1 MELEDTVCERID
13 SEFDQY
19 KVDREAEITQHLSQF
34 RHDRELDLRE
44 QLDQQYAEKRDE
56 WVSQIESE
64 FSARQQASERQI
76 MAEIDSRI
84 RNERI
89 AQETNLD
96 LIKQET
102 SLDLEVE
109 MEAELAAFRAQKEQ
123 EVAEQLERQVA
134 KREEIMRNKALI
146 EVRRKESEIRAEIEA
161 QLAIKRAE
169 IRDRLNQLESRAEEF
184 RVAAEEKLRVEL
196 EKGLITEEDL
206 EAEAELKR
214 AEEEAELEGKDGRLD
229 RRQAWM
235 NALAGAKGQMPGTA
249 AGAAPALGQ
258 PRGGLGSLAR
268 PGGLGSAPKPT
279 DEDSPRTLAAPV
291 RAPVQQTG
299 ALGSGTLGSAPKPAG
314 GGLGSLQPVRQPIK
328 VTTPEPQIVPEPE
341 QMTEEE
347 FDSEPEPQEEEKPS
361 LTQTISVP
369 FLKKKSLLLN
379 QLLLQRK
386 LLTSLK

>member
-1 MELEDTVCERID
+1 
-13 SEFDQY
+13 
-19 KVDREAEITQHLSQF
+19 
-34 RHDRELDLRE
+34 
-44 QLDQQYAEKRDE
+44 
-56 WVSQIESE
+56 
-64 FSARQQASERQI
+64 
-76 MAEIDSRI
+76 MAEIDARI
-84 RNERI
+84 RNDRI

-184 RVAAEEKLRVEL
+184 RTAAEEKLRVEL

-214 AEEEAELEGKDGRLD
+214 AEEEAELEGQDGRMD

-235 NALAGAKGQMPGTA
+235 DALA
-249 AGAAPALGQ
+249 L
-258 PRGGLGSLAR
+258 SL
-268 PGGLGSAPKPT
+268 
-279 DEDSPRTLAAPV
+279 
-291 RAPVQQTG
+291 
-299 ALGSGTLGSAPKPAG
+299 
-314 GGLGSLQPVRQPIK
+314 IH
-328 VTTPEPQIVPEPE
+328 I
-341 QMTEEE
+341 
-347 FDSEPEPQEEEKPS
+347 
-361 LTQTISVP
+361 
-369 FLKKKSLLLN
+369 
-379 QLLLQRK
+379 
-386 LLTSLK
+386 

>member
-1 MELEDTVCERID
+1 MCIR
-13 SEFDQY
+13 
-19 KVDREAEITQHLSQF
+19 DR
-34 RHDRELDLRE
+34 
-44 QLDQQYAEKRDE
+44 
-56 WVSQIESE
+56 
-64 FSARQQASERQI
+64 
-76 MAEIDSRI
+76 
-84 RNERI
+84 
-89 AQETNLD
+89 ETNLD

-229 RRQAWM
+229 RRQAWIC
-235 NALAGAKGQMPGTA
+235 LLYTSP
-249 AGAAPALGQ
+249 
-258 PRGGLGSLAR
+258 
-268 PGGLGSAPKPT
+268 
-279 DEDSPRTLAAPV
+279 SPRDRTRSRMP
-291 RAPVQQTG
+291 
-299 ALGSGTLGSAPKPAG
+299 SSA
-314 GGLGSLQPVRQPIK
+314 
-328 VTTPEPQIVPEPE
+328 
-341 QMTEEE
+341 
-347 FDSEPEPQEEEKPS
+347 
-361 LTQTISVP
+361 
-369 FLKKKSLLLN
+369 
-379 QLLLQRK
+379 
-386 LLTSLK
+386 